1 MSIEKILEKQMM
13 ESGPIMLSL
22 QSGTKILAIA
32 RITNE
37 SLNDACI
44 SVARPITGG
53 LEEYSARFFDL
64 RVVVNRSETG

>member
-22 QSGTKILAIA
+22 QSGAKILAMA

-37 SLNDACI
+37 SLNDACM
-44 SVARPITGG
+44 SVTRPITGG
-53 LEEYSARFFDL
+53 LE
-64 RVVVNRSETG
+64 